1 MRRVQ
6 CPTGTPTQQL
16 CNGIFSPG
24 TVFPVIYFANLP
36 KWLKERERNR
46 VEFGMEAVR

>member
-1 MRRVQ
+1 MERL
-6 CPTGTPTQQL
+6 TGTSTQQL
-16 CNGIFSPG
+16 VTLYFSAKK

-36 KWLKERERNR
+36 KWFKEKERNR